1 MTLAER
7 DELAKLVREIGA
19 HFSNGSVGPLFV
31 DFANSTRATTFES
44 FWDMPD
50 TEVLATARELAECL
64 NSPVLPIPVTPAAED
79 ET

>member
-7 DELAKLVREIGA
+7 NELAKLVREIGA
-19 HFSNGSVGPLFV
+19 HFSNSSLGPLFV
-31 DFANSTRATTFES
+31 DFSNSTRGTAFES

-50 TEVLATARELAECL
+50 TEVLATAREFAECL
-64 NSPVLPIPVTPAAED
+64 NSPVLAIPVTPAAED